1 MAHKR
6 VTSKPV
12 ARKASVV
19 LRSKRTSSTTKSI
32 AGSALSQSHGKYA
45 EEMQH
50 GKVSMVQYIKSS
62 SRNTRSIAGSAQ
74 LQSSG
79 KRTKSVAPQKAPEK
93 SSAISEFMRNGS
105 VREHERVFK
114 KVIEESIAEQRKIIE
129 RSEQLRL
136 QRAAASGVDST

>member
-1 MAHKR
+1 
-6 VTSKPV
+6 
-12 ARKASVV
+12 
-19 LRSKRTSSTTKSI
+19 
-32 AGSALSQSHGKYA
+32 
-45 EEMQH
+45 
-50 GKVSMVQYIKSS
+50 MVQYIKSS